1 MLILMHIC
9 LFHDKQRVKIKAQN
23 GQQYQVQHVS
33 QEEQV
38 PQHYPHL
45 QHAKYQYKYV
55 EVLV

>member
-1 MLILMHIC
+1 MHIC